1 MRLREK
7 LLKSLHYAQN
17 IQGRKGGFFIL
28 RATNATGIVVLS
40 ERTLK
45 AVFTALAIFIFIIT
59 DFPAGTSPGFR
70 EAFASGYSTEIH
82 SKAQWPHDKS
92 DLKPDPAVRF
102 GVLANGFRFA
112 LMQNR
117 HPKGRVS
124 MHLNI
129 QAGSMHENEGQQGV
143 AHFVEHMLFY
153 GTTHFDPGELEK
165 YFQSL
170 GMRFGPDAN
179 AHTGFFETVYDIF
192 LPGGDLESIEKG
204 LVVMSDFAGG
214 ALLPAYEVNRERK
227 VVLSEKRT
235 RDSAS
240 YREFAA
246 KMKFEFPHSKLSRR
260 LPLGSDEVIQQA
272 DRKLLKQF
280 YEAWYRPKKMILV
293 MVGDFDIETAVSLI
307 EKRLSMLKPANTDLP
322 EPDIGAVS
330 HKGLK
335 VFYHFDKEKG
345 ATSVSIKV
353 IDAIDKKPDT
363 VSSQKD
369 RLLKRMANRIVQN
382 RLKVAF
388 RKPGAP
394 FTSASIQASIGWQQ
408 VAIAEIKAFCN
419 PENWEKS
426 LAHIEQT
433 LRQGLEYGFTDAE
446 IERVKAD
453 FLAKLDL
460 AVKRSDS
467 RKSKAIARSIIR
479 KLNGNRVF
487 QSPGQRKSLLGPFI
501 SSFSQKD
508 VHEAFREIWAP
519 GHRLVQLSGNI
530 DLRGDNDDYEKK
542 IRAAYLKSTR
552 VKVENPLEVE
562 AEQFPYLSEPDR
574 NGKIVRKN
582 IIPDLGISQF
592 DFENGLRLNLKQTEF
607 EPNSISFCL
616 AFGPGISGEPADR
629 PGLSKISRR
638 VINESGFGR
647 LTKDQV
653 ERALAGKSTRV
664 WFGMDDVRFFFKG
677 KTIPSELPLM
687 FQILH
692 THLVDPGLRDEAFKV
707 SMKRFVQRRRRLTY
721 SVMGAMA
728 LFGRRFLAGGDT
740 RFGMPSDVEFEK
752 LSLKDVRS
760 WFAGS
765 LREGGIELSIV
776 GDFNADIVVPL
787 ASKYLGTLPPKK
799 KASLPQRR
807 TPVFPSGQFLEKN
820 VHTKIPQSLVVVAYP
835 TEDFWDIHRT
845 RRLSVLSDVFS
856 ARLRLKVREKLG
868 MSYSPV
874 AYNRSSKSYSKYGVL
889 QAVIQTAP
897 ETTARVEQEIKKEAQ
912 KLAQNGITPA
922 ELERVLKPKLTA
934 IKDVLLTNQYW
945 LDSVLKGSAP
955 FPQQIGWSRSMQKDF
970 ASITA
975 NEISAL
981 AARYLDNDKA
991 ATILINPV
999 P

>member
-1 MRLREK
+1 
-7 LLKSLHYAQN
+7 
-17 IQGRKGGFFIL
+17 
-28 RATNATGIVVLS
+28 LS

-45 AVFTALAIFIFIIT
+45 IIFTALAICVFIIA
-59 DFPAGTSPGFR
+59 DFPAGTLPGFR
-70 EAFASGYSTEIH
+70 KAFATIYSTDIH
-82 SKAQWPHDKS
+82 SKALWPHEKS
-92 DLKPDPAVRF
+92 DLKPDPAIKF
-102 GVLANGFRFA
+102 GALANGFRFV
-112 LMQNR
+112 LMKNR
-117 HPKGRVS
+117 YPKDRVS

-129 QAGSMHENEGQQGV
+129 QAGSMHENDGQQGL

-192 LPGGDLESIEKG
+192 LPRGDRENIEKG

-214 ALLPAYEVNRERK
+214 ALLAAHEVNRERK

-235 RDSAS
+235 RDSAF

-246 KMKFEFPHSKLSRR
+246 KMEFEFPHSKLSRR
-260 LPLGSDEVIQQA
+260 LPLGLDEVIQKA
-272 DRKLLKQF
+272 DPKLLKQF
-280 YEAWYRPKKMILV
+280 YETWYRPKKMILV

-307 EKRLSMLKPANTDLP
+307 EKRFSTLKPATADLP
-322 EPDIGAVS
+322 DPDIGAVNP
-330 HKGLK
+330 KGLK

-363 VSSQKD
+363 VSFQKN
-369 RLLKRMANRIVQN
+369 LLFKKMANRIVQN
-382 RLKVAF
+382 RLKISF
-388 RKPGAP
+388 RNPDAP
-394 FTSASIQASIGWQQ
+394 FTSASIKAFIGWQQ
-408 VAIAEIKAFCN
+408 VAVAEIKAFCN

-446 IERVKAD
+446 VERVKAD
-453 FLAKLDL
+453 FLSALDL

-467 RKSKAIARSIIR
+467 RKSKALARSIIR
-479 KLNGNRVF
+479 GLNANRVF
-487 QSPGQRKSLLGPFI
+487 QSPGQRKSLLAPFI
-501 SSFSQKD
+501 LSFSQKD
-508 VHEAFREIWAP
+508 VHEAFRESWAS

-552 VKVENPLEVE
+552 VKVKKPFEAEVE
-562 AEQFPYLSEPDR
+562 RFPYLSKPHR

-582 IIPDLGISQF
+582 IIPDLEISQF

-616 AFGPGISGEPADR
+616 AFGPGISGEPIDR
-629 PGLSKISRR
+629 PGLSKISGR

-647 LTKDQV
+647 LTKGQV
-653 ERALAGKSTRV
+653 ERALAGKSTRL

-687 FQILH
+687 FQLLH
-692 THLVDPGLRDEAFKV
+692 THLADPGLRDEAFKV
-707 SMKRFVQRRRRLTY
+707 SMKRFAQRRRRLSH
-721 SVMGAMA
+721 SVKGAMA

-740 RFGMPSDVEFEK
+740 RFGMPADVEFEK
-752 LSLKDVRS
+752 LSLEDIQS
-760 WFAGS
+760 WFGGI
-765 LREGGIELSIV
+765 LREGGMELSVV
-776 GDFNADIVVPL
+776 GDFKVESVVLL

-799 KASLPQRR
+799 KTSLSQRR
-807 TPVFPSGQFLEKN
+807 SPVFPSGQFHEIN

-856 ARLRLKVREKLG
+856 TRLRLKVREELG
-868 MSYSPV
+868 MTYSPV
-874 AYNRSSKSYSKYGVL
+874 VYNKSSKAYSKYGVL

-897 ETTARVEQEIKKEAQ
+897 ETSVRVEQEIKKEAQ
-912 KLAQNGITPA
+912 NLAQNGITPA
-922 ELERVLKPKLTA
+922 ELERALKPKQTV
-934 IKDVLLTNQYW
+934 IKDMLLTNQYW

-955 FPQQIGWSRSMQKDF
+955 FPQQIDWSRSLQKDF

-981 AARYLDNDKA
+981 AAKFLDNDKA

-999 P
+999 H